1 MNKNSSHELVDLE
14 QQILAARDY
23 VVASDSLRA
32 KTLEAAR
39 EHSNAERLANRTVLG
54 GLAFAAVWCVVIPV
68 AGYFVGK
75 QQAISGPTSEQ
86 IYETAE
92 DYAQRYQY
100 ENEWGVVDAF
110 SEAHQSRPQ
119 PNSASPLT
127 TANQSPGSS
136 FEPSFLGGLK

>member
-1 MNKNSSHELVDLE
+1 MSRHNAHEFAELE
-14 QQILAARDY
+14 EQILAAKDY

-32 KTLEAAR
+32 KTLAAAK
-39 EHSNAERLANRTVLG
+39 ENSAAEKIANRTVLG

-68 AGYFVGK
+68 TGYLVGK
-75 QQAISGPTSEQ
+75 QQAISGPTSDQ
-86 IYETAE
+86 IYQSAE

-110 SEAHQSRPQ
+110 TEAHRPR
-119 PNSASPLT
+119 PEPKGSSPLT
-127 TANQSPGSS
+127 TANQSPSSS